1 MARKPI
7 PPSSQAKVLL
17 QARRRCCIC
26 FGLNRDTSI
35 RQGQIAHLDG
45 NASNNAEDNLAFLC
59 FDHHDQYDSSTRQS
73 KNFTPLEVKHF
84 RAELHTA
91 ISLAFNAPILFGEA
105 QGTVDFISGHYI
117 RAGEY
122 ESAELKIQRL
132 ADGRYHVTGNALY
145 GTHRE
150 YGPNIGELDFIGELA
165 GDTIEY
171 RWSYPSENKK
181 YRALLQFSED
191 GLAVIE
197 DNWVGIFGMNVNFTG
212 HYYKAT

>member
-1 MARKPI
+1 M
-7 PPSSQAKVLL
+7 
-17 QARRRCCIC
+17 
-26 FGLNRDTSI
+26 
-35 RQGQIAHLDG
+35 
-45 NASNNAEDNLAFLC
+45 
-59 FDHHDQYDSSTRQS
+59 
-73 KNFTPLEVKHF
+73 
-84 RAELHTA
+84 
-91 ISLAFNAPILFGEA
+91 AFNAPVLFGET

-122 ESAELKIQRL
+122 ESAELKIQRR

-197 DNWVGIFGMNVNFTG
+197 ENWVGIFGMNVNFTG
-212 HYYKAT
+212 HYDKATNC